1 MRDWKKYAAAILT
14 IVAGAVLAWW
24 IWRVPPPP
32 ETKRTDDAVQAAR
45 ADLQGARQRV
55 EELDETTR
63 RKVVEIRERTET
75 EVRNY
80 RPDAVVDALNE
91 AVSGFRG
98 VEGGPR
104 RMDDP

>member
-1 MRDWKKYAAAILT
+1 MRDWKKYAATILAI
-14 IVAGAVLAWW
+14 IAGAVLAWW
-24 IWRVPPPP
+24 MWRVPTPP

-45 ADLQGARQRV
+45 EDLEGARRKV
-55 EELDETTR
+55 EELDGKTR

-80 RPDAVVDALNE
+80 RPDAVVDGLNDAL
-91 AVSGFRG
+91 SGFRG
-98 VEGGPR
+98 VEGGSR